1 MGTFVGGALLPHPP
15 IMLPEVGGAELA
27 KLAATVRG
35 VEEAAAALMARV
47 PETVV
52 VISPHNLVF
61 GDAVGISAAQRLEGS
76 MGAFGFSDLRL
87 AFAVDLGL
95 AEQIARCCAGRDV
108 PLASV
113 TPELA
118 ARHGLEGI
126 DKGSF
131 VPLYYLH
138 KAGFRG
144 KVVLLSMGM
153 LLYRRMMDFGAA
165 VRDAV
170 ERADARVALIA
181 SGDLSHCLLPGSPN
195 GYAPEGEVFDA
206 RVVEALGKLDVEAL
220 LSLDETL
227 IHKAGECGL
236 RPIFFLLGAVQE
248 ACGAPRVL
256 SYEAPFGVGYGV
268 VLFLADD
275 VRSGAEK
282 ERSAPAR
289 LARRSLRHYLECG
302 EPLPLPEDLAGIP
315 AGRAGAFV
323 SLKKRGQ
330 LRGCIGTFLPTTD
343 SVAAEIVQNAV
354 SAGTRDPR
362 FPAVRREELDALTIS
377 VDVLGEPEPAQFEEL
392 DPQKYGVIVVCGE
405 RTGLLLPMLEG
416 VDTAAQQVAIAKEKA
431 GIAPEETAAL
441 YRFTVTRYV

>member
-1 MGTFVGGALLPHPP
+1 MGTFLGGALLPHPS
-15 IMLPEVGGAELA
+15 ILLPEIDGAELA
-27 KLAATVRG
+27 KLAAT
-35 VEEAAAALMARV
+35 ARA
-47 PETVV
+47 PETIV

-61 GDAVGISAAQRLEGS
+61 GDAVGVSAAETLAGS
-76 MGAFGFSDLRL
+76 MREFGFSALRL
-87 AFAVDLGL
+87 EFAVDLAL
-95 AEQIARCCAGRDV
+95 SEQIARCCAERDV
-108 PLASV
+108 PLAAI
-113 TPELA
+113 TPALA

-153 LLYRRMMDFGAA
+153 LPYRRMLAFGAA

-170 ERADARVALIA
+170 ERADARAALIA

-206 RVVEALGKLDVEAL
+206 RVIEALGKLDAEAL
-220 LSLDETL
+220 LSLDGAL
-227 IHKAGECGL
+227 IRKAGECGL
-236 RPIFFLLGAVQE
+236 RPIFFLLGAVQG
-248 ACGAPRVL
+248 ACSAPRVL

-268 VLFLADD
+268 ALFLADAARGD
-275 VRSGAEK
+275 AGQEC
-282 ERSAPAR
+282 SAPAR
-289 LARRSLRHYLECG
+289 LARRSLRHYLERG
-302 EPLPLPEDLAGIP
+302 EMLPLPEDLAGIP

-323 SLKKRGQ
+323 SLKKRGR
-330 LRGCIGTFLPTTD
+330 LRGCIGTFLPTAE

-362 FPAVRREELDALTIS
+362 FPAVRLKELDALTIS
-377 VDVLGEPEPAQFEEL
+377 VDILGAPEPAQFEAL
-392 DPQKYGVIVVCGE
+392 DPQKYGVLIVCGE

-416 VDTAAQQVAIAKEKA
+416 VDTAEQQVAIAREKA
-431 GIAPEETAAL
+431 GVAPEEAAAL